1 MLDKTSANLSGHL
14 VVVLSRKK
22 KKNFWCLIY
31 HAMTLHICLQIEA
44 GLGLSE
50 SFYHVAISAFSIGEF
65 LGAMTASII
74 SGRVSLWYNTMAGLL
89 CYITGFVVYATATSG
104 WMIVLAR
111 ILSGAYVGLQTVILL
126 AYFGMS
132 YQHYLEVLGPEE
144 RTKEEGKTTR
154 VKDTLFALYCTA
166 GNMGALIGPG
176 LITACMW
183 CVTSENFILYN
194 WFVRF
199 QCHNSDLSI

>member
-1 MLDKTSANLSGHL
+1 M
-14 VVVLSRKK
+14 V
-22 KKNFWCLIY
+22 
-31 HAMTLHICLQIEA
+31 LHICRQIEA

-50 SFYHVAISAFSIGEF
+50 SFYHVAISAFSIGEL

-74 SGRVSLWYNTMAGLL
+74 SSRVPLWYNTMVALL
-89 CYITGFVVYATATSG
+89 CHITGFMVYALATSG
-104 WMIVLAR
+104 WMILLAR
-111 ILSGAYVGLQTVILL
+111 ILSGMYIGLQTVILL
-126 AYFGMS
+126 AYFSVS

-176 LITACMW
+176 LITAC
-183 CVTSENFILYN
+183 T
-194 WFVRF
+194 
-199 QCHNSDLSI
+199 